1 MINRARPRTRGVTG
15 KASSLLLRA
24 ADAVAFQEVSKL
36 DERVVDSSLF
46 RATKRRKY
54 VSETSGT
61 AQLSELMR
69 LLDCAGMS
77 RSPTQKQLHL
87 GMAGCVL
94 QRIFTDDSE
103 ADMKLAM
110 RMHRIRSSK
119 QQFMA
124 VTPRRFGKST
134 AVSIFVAAF
143 ALSVLGSTT
152 AIFST
157 GRRASSL
164 LLKSIKKMLIA
175 MPGGEQRILSDNVET
190 ITIDCGGSRVS
201 TISSFPG
208 KART

>member
-1 MINRARPRTRGVTG
+1 MGRT
-15 KASSLLLRA
+15 SSLLLQ
-24 ADAVAFQEVSKL
+24 VTETVLLQEIARL

-46 RATKRRKY
+46 RDVKRRKY

-61 AQLSELMR
+61 AQLGELMR
-69 LLDCAGMS
+69 LLDCTGMTRS
-77 RSPTQKQLHL
+77 RTQKDLHL
-87 GMAGCVL
+87 GMAGCVM
-94 QRIFTDDSE
+94 QRIFTNDSE

-110 RMHRIRSSK
+110 RMHRVRSSK

-143 ALSVLGSTT
+143 AMAVPSSTT

-175 MPGGEQRILSDNVET
+175 MPGGEQRIISDNVET
-190 ITIDCGGSRVS
+190 ITIDCGGGGIS